1 MVMARAQHARAIVM
15 PIPLAPH
22 PMMCSVVA
30 TGRAPQWTVGVLAL
44 QEFLPTRKGT
54 GRVTP
59 L

>member
-1 MVMARAQHARAIVM
+1 MAGARWAPAIVM
-15 PIPLAPH
+15 AITTAPR
-22 PMMCSVVA
+22 PVMCSAVA
-30 TGRAPQWTVGVLAL
+30 TVCAPQRPVGVLAP

>member
-1 MVMARAQHARAIVM
+1 MGPAILMAITLV
-15 PIPLAPH
+15 PNPV
-22 PMMCSVVA
+22 MCSAVA
-30 TGRAPQWTVGVLAL
+30 PAHSQELTVGVLAL